1 MQMLGVR
8 GMAISMAL
16 TFGAVVW
23 WATRGTNPAE
33 GIAQV
38 REAPASHAGGHS
50 ANAWLAPAGRD
61 EPAVAPHPAGAEQDG
76 GAASEANF
84 AAYVD
89 DKYRLLLETAGRP
102 RATGTLR
109 AALLER
115 ERIMVDINNARQG
128 SDIAEQQTL
137 PRRLEELAA
146 ADRKVGLLLP
156 AADLAAFE
164 VLKDSHIEQFQLDDY
179 AQGISN
185 VAPLRNAD
193 RRAIL
198 YSKLAHRHRFRQ
210 LLEQSGLMRGELP
223 AEQRHAILSQVTRAL
238 RESRDGFLQEARQY
252 LHDDEQYV
260 LLSNYEHGEYAA
272 ELEKLRGM
280 AWDQGG

>member
-1 MQMLGVR
+1 MLGVR

-23 WATRGTNPAE
+23 WATRGTIPVA

-38 REAPASHAGGHS
+38 REAPAAHAGVLS

-61 EPAVAPHPAGAEQDG
+61 EPAVAPHPASAEQDG
-76 GAASEANF
+76 AAASEASF

-89 DKYRLLLETAGRP
+89 DKYRLLLEAAGRP
-102 RATGTLR
+102 RETGALR

-115 ERIMVDINNARQG
+115 ERIMVGINTAQQG
-128 SDIAEQQTL
+128 SDPAEQQTL
-137 PRRLEELAA
+137 PQRLDDLAA
-146 ADRKVGLLLP
+146 ADRNVRMLLP
-156 AADLAAFE
+156 AADLGAFD
-164 VLKDSHIEQFQLDDY
+164 VLKDSQIEQFQLDEY

-185 VAPLRNAD
+185 VAPLADGD

-210 LLEQSGLMRGELP
+210 LFEESGLTRGELP
-223 AEQRHAILSQVTRAL
+223 AEQRHAMLAQVTRAL

-252 LHDDEQYV
+252 LHDDEQYL

-280 AWDQGG
+280 VPDQGG